1 MRSGAAFFRAY
12 EQLGWSVPITGRID
26 FTAATRAVSPQFIAK
41 GGLDTA
47 TGITVFTPF
56 AETPG
61 VQEFVQAYRAK
72 YGLMPTQRSF
82 FAYESTYLVVDAIR
96 RANSDQPA
104 AIQQA
109 LKSSRMPSLLGGS
122 YAMDDHNH
130 PHTPMQIVGLRD
142 GRISVIA
149 EVGG

>member
-1 MRSGAAFFRAY
+1 
-12 EQLGWSVPITGRID
+12 
-26 FTAATRAVSPQFIAK
+26 
-41 GGLDTA
+41 
-47 TGITVFTPF
+47 
-56 AETPG
+56 
-61 VQEFVQAYRAK
+61 
-72 YGLMPTQRSF
+72 MPTQRSF